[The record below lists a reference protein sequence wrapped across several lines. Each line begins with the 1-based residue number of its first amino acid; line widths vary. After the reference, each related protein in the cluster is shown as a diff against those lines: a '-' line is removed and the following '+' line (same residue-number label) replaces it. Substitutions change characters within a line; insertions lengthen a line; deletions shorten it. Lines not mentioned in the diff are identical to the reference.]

1 MSDPKPKL
9 GRNILGLSAV
19 SFFTDVSTEMIY
31 PLLPVFLA
39 SVLGA
44 NASFIG
50 AIEGVAETTA
60 SLLKLVSGWWSDKVG
75 SRKRLVVIGYGIASV
90 VRPFTAMAGTARQV
104 LFIRLTDRIGK
115 GIRTSP
121 RDALLADSAPATARG
136 RAFGFHAAADNAGAV
151 VGPLLAFLFLK
162 LQGVGS
168 FESSKRLLPHDEQ
181 ALRNVFW
188 LSAVPALIAMIVL
201 IIVVRDVPHRDA
213 GEKAAPASVTDIGGG
228 LTKRFWA
235 YLVVILLFTLG
246 NSTDAFLLLRA
257 NQLGVPIA
265 LAPILW
271 ALLNFVKSATGTY
284 GGGLSDR
291 LGRKPLIVGRM
302 APVLRGLLRVRMGN
316 RRVAGV
322 GSVRGLRD
330 FLWGDRGN
338 REGSRRRH
346 RASHSPRVGI
356 RLVQSRDRAGRP
368 PRVSHLRRNLGPTR
382 RTKRL
387 CVRRHARAR
396 GGAAH
401 GIRRSVSY
409 RARRSDLVSGKRITL
424 SSSWSGKVRTS
435 PTAPSPRR
443 KYETHTWRRSSFC
456 CAARGTR
463 CLCRSREPY
472 GRSERASTTR
482 RASLRLPPRMKRGPR
497 CRKSRGWW
505 RWRWTMSP
513 RGST

>member
-90 VRPFTAMAGTARQV
+90 VRPFTAMAGTAKNV

-121 RDALLADSAPATARG
+121 RDALLADSAPVTARG

-162 LQGVGS
+162 LQGAGS
-168 FESSKRLLPHDEQ
+168 FEGSRRLLAHDEQ

-188 LSAVPALIAMIVL
+188 LSAVPALVAMVIL
-201 IIVVRDVPHRDA
+201 IIVVRDVPHRNA
-213 GEKAAPASVTDIGGG
+213 EEEAAPASVSDIGGG

-257 NQLGVPIA
+257 NQLGVPLA

-284 GGGLSDR
+284 GGGLSDT
-291 LGRKPLIVGRM
+291 LGRKPLIVTGW
-302 APVLRGLLRVRMGN
+302 LLYSAVYFAFGWATAAWQAWALFAIYGIFYGATEGTEKAL
-316 RRVAGV
+316 VADIV
-322 GSVRGLRD
+322 PR
-330 FLWGDRGN
+330 
-338 REGSRRRH
+338 SRRGSAFGWYNLAIGLGALP
-346 RASHSPRVGI
+346 ASLIFGAI
-356 RLVQSRDRAGRP
+356 WDRLG
-368 PRVSHLRRNLGPTR
+368 
-382 RTKRL
+382 
-387 CVRRHARAR
+387 
-396 GGAAH
+396 
-401 GIRRSVSY
+401 
-409 RARRSDLVSGKRITL
+409 
-424 SSSWSGKVRTS
+424 
-435 PTAPSPRR
+435 APSAFVFGATLALVAALLMAFVAP
-443 KYETHTWRRSSFC
+443 SS
-456 CAARGTR
+456 AK
-463 CLCRSREPY
+463 RE
-472 GRSERASTTR
+472 A
-482 RASLRLPPRMKRGPR
+482 K
-497 CRKSRGWW
+497 
-505 RWRWTMSP
+505 
-513 RGST
+513 

>member
-1 MSDPKPKL
+1 
-9 GRNILGLSAV
+9 
-19 SFFTDVSTEMIY
+19 MIY

-75 SRKRLVVIGYGIASV
+75 SRKRLVVTGYGIASV
-90 VRPFTAMAGTARQV
+90 VRPFTAMASSATQV

-121 RDALLADSAPATARG
+121 RDALLADSAPATGRG

-151 VGPLLAFLFLK
+151 LGPLLAFLFLK

-168 FESSKRLLPHDEQ
+168 FDSSKHLRPHDEQ
-181 ALRNVFW
+181 ALRHVFW

-201 IIVVRDVPHRDA
+201 IIVVRDVPKRDA
-213 GEKAAPASVTDIGGG
+213 GEKATAASVTDIGGG

-291 LGRKPLIVGRM
+291 LGRKPLIVAGW
-302 APVLRGLLRVRMGN
+302 LLYSAVYFAFGWATAAWQAWALFAVYGIFYGATEGTEKAL
-316 RRVAGV
+316 VADIV
-322 GSVRGLRD
+322 
-330 FLWGDRGN
+330 
-338 REGSRRRH
+338 
-346 RASHSPRVGI
+346 P
-356 RLVQSRDRAGRP
+356 
-368 PRVSHLRRNLGPTR
+368 PTR
-382 RTKRL
+382 RGSAFGWYNL
-387 CVRRHARAR
+387 AI
-396 GGAAH
+396 GLGALPASLIF
-401 GIRRSVSY
+401 GAIWDRV
-409 RARRSDLVSGKRITL
+409 G
-424 SSSWSGKVRTS
+424 
-435 PTAPSPRR
+435 APSAFVFGATLALVAALLMMFVAP
-443 KYETHTWRRSSFC
+443 SST
-456 CAARGTR
+456 AQEA
-463 CLCRSREPY
+463 
-472 GRSERASTTR
+472 
-482 RASLRLPPRMKRGPR
+482 K
-497 CRKSRGWW
+497 
-505 RWRWTMSP
+505 
-513 RGST
+513 

>member
-50 AIEGVAETTA
+50 AIEGLAETTA
-60 SLLKLVSGWWSDKVG
+60 SLLKLLSGWWSDKVG

-104 LFIRLTDRIGK
+104 LFIRLTDRVGK

-121 RDALLADSAPATARG
+121 RDALLADSAHPTARG

-168 FESSKRLLPHDEQ
+168 FETSRRLLPHDEQ

-201 IIVVRDVPHRDA
+201 IIVVRDVAHRDA
-213 GEKAAPASVTDIGGG
+213 VEKAAPASVTDIGGG

-235 YLVVILLFTLG
+235 YLVVVLLFTLG

-291 LGRKPLIVGRM
+291 LGRKPLIVAGW
-302 APVLRGLLRVRMGN
+302 LLYSAVYFAFGWATAAWQAWILFAVYGIFYGATEGTEKAL
-316 RRVAGV
+316 VADIV
-322 GSVRGLRD
+322 
-330 FLWGDRGN
+330 
-338 REGSRRRH
+338 
-346 RASHSPRVGI
+346 PR
-356 RLVQSRDRAGRP
+356 
-368 PRVSHLRRNLGPTR
+368 TR
-382 RTKRL
+382 RGSAFGWYNL
-387 CVRRHARAR
+387 AIGLGALPASLIFGAIWDRR
-396 GGAAH
+396 G
-401 GIRRSVSY
+401 
-409 RARRSDLVSGKRITL
+409 
-424 SSSWSGKVRTS
+424 
-435 PTAPSPRR
+435 APSAFVFGATLALVAAVLMAVVAPSSTPREA
-443 KYETHTWRRSSFC
+443 K
-456 CAARGTR
+456 
-463 CLCRSREPY
+463 
-472 GRSERASTTR
+472 
-482 RASLRLPPRMKRGPR
+482 
-497 CRKSRGWW
+497 
-505 RWRWTMSP
+505 
-513 RGST
+513 

>member
-1 MSDPKPKL
+1 MNDVKPKL

-90 VRPFTAMAGTARQV
+90 VRPFTAMAGNAKQV

-121 RDALLADSAPATARG
+121 RDALLADSAHPSARG

-168 FESSKRLLPHDEQ
+168 FEGSRRLPLHDEQ

-201 IIVVRDVPHRDA
+201 VIVVRDVPHRA
-213 GEKAAPASVTDIGGG
+213 SEQAATPPSVTDIGGG

-257 NQLGVPIA
+257 NQLGVPLA

-284 GGGLSDR
+284 GGGLSDK
-291 LGRKPLIVGRM
+291 LGRKPLIVG
-302 APVLRGLLRVRMGN
+302 GWLLYSAVYFAFGWAT
-316 RRVAGV
+316 VAWQAWALFAVYGIFY
-322 GSVRGLRD
+322 GAT
-330 FLWGDRGN
+330 
-338 REGSRRRH
+338 EGTEK
-346 RASHSPRVGI
+346 ALVADIVPR
-356 RLVQSRDRAGRP
+356 
-368 PRVSHLRRNLGPTR
+368 TR
-382 RTKRL
+382 RGSAFGWYNLAIGLGALPASLIFGAIWDRL
-387 CVRRHARAR
+387 
-396 GGAAH
+396 G
-401 GIRRSVSY
+401 
-409 RARRSDLVSGKRITL
+409 
-424 SSSWSGKVRTS
+424 
-435 PTAPSPRR
+435 APSAFTFGATLALVAALLMIFVAP
-443 KYETHTWRRSSFC
+443 SS
-456 CAARGTR
+456 AVPEA
-463 CLCRSREPY
+463 
-472 GRSERASTTR
+472 
-482 RASLRLPPRMKRGPR
+482 K
-497 CRKSRGWW
+497 
-505 RWRWTMSP
+505 
-513 RGST
+513 